1 MAGLLGEVTSVGQGQ
16 ALLEDSTEEGLE
28 ADHALHADEDRA
40 RDLLVEGAGLGTGDR
55 EAEGTKNL
63 GDQGL
68 TLEEEDQDL
77 NRLKGEGLMKNP
89 SQRAVQDLSQ
99 SLNPGRSLHLNQ
111 GQDQEP
117 GRGPDQV
124 KDNEAV
130 NLLVIYNGK

>member
-1 MAGLLGEVTSVGQGQ
+1 MFIVINTLLQSIFLCTKWFKKRKHPTKFSICGVKFYLYSSNYFTF
-16 ALLEDSTEEGLE
+16 LPGLE

-89 SQRAVQDLSQ
+89 SQRGNSLQCLSYKVVL
-99 SLNPGRSLHLNQ
+99 S
-111 GQDQEP
+111 
-117 GRGPDQV
+117 
-124 KDNEAV
+124 
-130 NLLVIYNGK
+130 